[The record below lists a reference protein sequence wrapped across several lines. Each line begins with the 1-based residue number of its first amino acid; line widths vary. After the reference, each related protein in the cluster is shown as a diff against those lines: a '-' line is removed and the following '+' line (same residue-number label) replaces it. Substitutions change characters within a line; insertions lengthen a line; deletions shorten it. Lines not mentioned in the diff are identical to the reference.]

1 MKKLIKQVVGIDVAH
16 KKIDVCLGR
25 MDVDTET
32 EVYAYRTFNNNEK
45 GFVAFTHWVRKHT
58 QPDVPL
64 RYVMEATG
72 VYHERLAY
80 YLSDTGQSVS
90 IVMPNKIT
98 NFFRTLEIKT
108 VTDKSMSFA
117 IASFGLEKKL
127 RDWTAPK
134 KIYRE
139 LRQITRERDQII
151 TERTMAKNKLH
162 AEQAGAYPN
171 ERTITRIQ
179 ARIKL
184 LDGQEKE
191 IMAQI
196 KEINK
201 TDVEFKAAVTLLK
214 SIPGIGLL
222 TAATV
227 LSETGGFNLIQ
238 SKKQLTSYSGLDVRE
253 KESGTSI
260 KGKPRISKRGNK
272 YLRKAMHMPALAA
285 LKSNERYKGVF
296 TRIVARTGIK
306 MKAAVAIQRKLLEMC
321 FTIYKSKKPF
331 DDKYYE
337 HQEQATQ
344 TEKVRVTT

>member
-1 MKKLIKQVVGIDVAH
+1 
-16 KKIDVCLGR
+16 
-25 MDVDTET
+25 
-32 EVYAYRTFNNNEK
+32 
-45 GFVAFTHWVRKHT
+45 
-58 QPDVPL
+58 
-64 RYVMEATG
+64 
-72 VYHERLAY
+72 
-80 YLSDTGQSVS
+80 
-90 IVMPNKIT
+90 
-98 NFFRTLEIKT
+98 
-108 VTDKSMSFA
+108 
-117 IASFGLEKKL
+117 KKL

-227 LSETGGFNLIQ
+227 LSETGG
-238 SKKQLTSYSGLDVRE
+238 
-253 KESGTSI
+253 
-260 KGKPRISKRGNK
+260 
-272 YLRKAMHMPALAA
+272 
-285 LKSNERYKGVF
+285 
-296 TRIVARTGIK
+296 
-306 MKAAVAIQRKLLEMC
+306 
-321 FTIYKSKKPF
+321 
-331 DDKYYE
+331 
-337 HQEQATQ
+337 
-344 TEKVRVTT
+344 